1 MILCRGSQKGEC
13 IMFFNKKSRTER
25 FMEGFG
31 NFCDALAEAGNQYLE
46 EKRRAEERARKERA
60 LREAGNLLASICE
73 DIFTE
78 NRRRESYRGRK
89 YFRTF
94 SRIVDTNPKGI
105 YKSIISDLV
114 RDYVDSGD
122 PEFLIEAAKR
132 LNTFTC
138 LGVTKSSKL
147 ERAFKDALSGSGND
161 WRIYSSLSDRFKL
174 SINGRTI
181 TFYYDRS
188 YQIYRIEAC

>member
-1 MILCRGSQKGEC
+1 
-13 IMFFNKKSRTER
+13 MFFKKQTKTQKFFNGVE
-25 FMEGFG
+25 
-31 NFCDALAEAGNQYLE
+31 NFCDAVIEAGNAYLE
-46 EKRRAEERARKERA
+46 QKRREEERARKERA

-78 NRRRESYRGRK
+78 NRRRESYRSGRK

-94 SRIVDTNPKGI
+94 SRIVNTNPKNV
-105 YKSIISDLV
+105 YKSIISDLI

-122 PEFLIEAAKR
+122 PEFLIEVAER
-132 LNTFTC
+132 LNVFSC
-138 LGVTKSSKL
+138 LGVTKTSKL
-147 ERAFKDALSGSGND
+147 ERAFSNALSGSGNN

-188 YQIYRIEAC
+188 YQIYKIEAY

>member
-1 MILCRGSQKGEC
+1 
-13 IMFFNKKSRTER
+13 MFFKKQTKTQKFFNGVE
-25 FMEGFG
+25 
-31 NFCDALAEAGNQYLE
+31 NFCDAVIESGNAYLE
-46 EKRRAEERARKERA
+46 QKRREEERARKERA

-78 NRRRESYRGRK
+78 NRRGSYGARRK

-105 YKSIISDLV
+105 YTIIISDLI
-114 RDYVDSGD
+114 RDYVYSGD

-132 LNTFTC
+132 LNTFIC

-147 ERAFKDALSGSGND
+147 ERAFRDALSGSGND
-161 WRIYSSLSDRFKL
+161 WRIFSSLSDRFKI
-174 SINGRTI
+174 SINSRTI

-188 YQIYRIEAC
+188 YQIYKIEAC

>member
-1 MILCRGSQKGEC
+1 
-13 IMFFNKKSRTER
+13 MFFNKKSKTQK
-25 FMEGFG
+25 FFEGLG
-31 NFCDALAEAGNQYLE
+31 NFCDAIAEAGNSYLE
-46 EKRRAEERARKERA
+46 ERRKLEERARKERA
-60 LREAGNLLASICE
+60 LREAGNLVASICE

-78 NRRRESYRGRK
+78 NRRRESYRSGRK

-94 SRIVDTNPKGI
+94 SRIVNTNPKNV
-105 YKSIISDLV
+105 YKSLISDLI

-122 PEFLIEAAKR
+122 PEFLIEAAER
-132 LNTFTC
+132 LNVFSC
-138 LGVTKSSKL
+138 LGVTKTSKL
-147 ERAFKDALSGSGND
+147 ERAFSNALSGSGNN

-188 YQIYRIEAC
+188 YQIYKIEAY

>member
-1 MILCRGSQKGEC
+1 
-13 IMFFNKKSRTER
+13 MFFNKKSKTQK
-25 FMEGFG
+25 FFEGLE
-31 NFCDALAEAGNQYLE
+31 NFCDAIAETGNQYLE

-60 LREAGNLLASICE
+60 LKEAGNLIASICE

-78 NRRRESYRGRK
+78 NRRESYRGRK

-147 ERAFKDALSGSGND
+147 ERAFRDSLSRSGND
-161 WRIYSSLSDRFKL
+161 WRIYSSLSDRFKI
-174 SINGRTI
+174 SINSRTI

-188 YQIYRIEAC
+188 YQIYKIEAC

>member
-1 MILCRGSQKGEC
+1 
-13 IMFFNKKSRTER
+13 MFFNKKSRSEK
-25 FMEGFG
+25 FFEDVS
-31 NFCDALAEAGNQYLE
+31 NFCDAIVEAGNQYLE

-60 LREAGNLLASICE
+60 LKEAGNLLASICE

-78 NRRRESYRGRK
+78 NRRYRRESYRSGRK

-94 SRIVDTNPKGI
+94 SRIVNTNPKNV
-105 YKSIISDLV
+105 YKSLISDLI

-122 PEFLIEAAKR
+122 PEFLIESAER
-132 LNTFTC
+132 LNVFSC

-147 ERAFKDALSGSGND
+147 ERAFRDALSGSGND
-161 WRIYSSLSDRFKL
+161 WRIYSSLSDRFKI
-174 SINGRTI
+174 SINSRTI